1 MDNQENQPIDPLGSI
16 EPLKTFE
23 PTPMVP
29 PTPAQPVQNAAPGV
43 LVDRDG
49 NVNLTQLQSEERQKY
64 EVLANSID
72 ETNPGSIVNFGAELQ
87 KTLSNQSD
95 SFLGNVRRSN
105 SGEVGG
111 LINDLLVELNYVDV
125 DELNGN
131 KVKSFL
137 SKLPFMKKVMTQV
150 ENLFAKYDK
159 IINNIEQIS
168 YKVNAGIITSTKDN
182 AVLQTIFESNVN
194 SIKQIEE
201 LVIAGNIRME
211 RAAGELAVMEANPQN
226 YQDYQ
231 IADKRD
237 FIARLDRRMADLK
250 VVRVIM
256 MQSLP
261 QIRLV
266 QNNNVS
272 IAEKAQTILTT
283 TLPVWKNQLSL
294 AVAMYRQQQNIE
306 IQQKVSSTTEEI
318 LRKNAERLGQN
329 SVNVARANE
338 QTIVSVETLRETT
351 SMLINTLNEVKQIQ
365 KQGADN
371 RRKLDQDLQTLE
383 HELKANVRLIYRIQR
398 WEMMQQ
404 PYCHKAKEG

>member
-29 PTPAQPVQNAAPGV
+29 PTPAQPVQPAAPAV
-43 LVDRDG
+43 LVDREG

-72 ETNPGSIVNFGAELQ
+72 EANPGSIVNFGAELQ
-87 KTLSNQSD
+87 KTLTNQSD

-111 LINDLLVELNYVDV
+111 LINDLLVEVNYVDV
-125 DELNGN
+125 DELNGH

-182 AVLQTIFESNVN
+182 GVLQTIFESNVN

-211 RAAGELAVMEANPQN
+211 RAAAELAQMEAAPQN
-226 YQDYQ
+226 FQDYQ

-329 SVNVARANE
+329 SVNVAKANE
-338 QTIVSVETLRETT
+338 QTIVSVETLKETT

-371 RRKLDQDLQTLE
+371 RRKLDQELQTLE
-383 HELKANVRLIYRIQR
+383 HELKANVR
-398 WEMMQQ
+398 
-404 PYCHKAKEG
+404 G

>member
-1 MDNQENQPIDPLGSI
+1 MDNQPNQPIDPLQSI

-23 PTPMVP
+23 PAQ
-29 PTPAQPVQNAAPGV
+29 PAQTNQGAAPV

-49 NVNLTQLQSEERQKY
+49 NVNLSQIQSTDLQKY
-64 EVLANSID
+64 EALANAID
-72 ETNPGSIVNFGAELQ
+72 ETNPGSIVNFGSELQ
-87 KTLSNQSD
+87 KTLANQSD

-105 SGEVGG
+105 SGEVGE
-111 LINDLLVELNYVDV
+111 LINNLLVELNYVDV
-125 DELNGN
+125 DELNNSN
-131 KVKSFL
+131 KVKGFL
-137 SKLPFMKKVMTQV
+137 SKLPFMKKVITQV
-150 ENLFAKYDK
+150 ENLFTKYDK
-159 IINNIEQIS
+159 IVNNIDQIS
-168 YKVNAGIITSTKDN
+168 HKVNAGIITSTKDN
-182 AVLQTIFESNVN
+182 AVLQTIFDSNVN
-194 SIKQIEE
+194 SIKQIED
-201 LVIAGNIRME
+201 LVIAGNMRME
-211 RAAGELAVMEANPQN
+211 RASQELAEMEANVQN
-226 YQDYQ
+226 YADYQ

-250 VVRVIM
+250 VVRLIM

-261 QIRLV
+261 QVRLV

-329 SVNVARANE
+329 SRNVARANE
-338 QTIVSVETLRETT
+338 QTIVSAETLRETT
-351 SMLINTLNEVKQIQ
+351 NMLISTLNEVKQIQ
-365 KQGADN
+365 KQGAEN

-383 HELKANVRLIYRIQR
+383 HELKANIR
-398 WEMMQQ
+398 
-404 PYCHKAKEG
+404 G

>member
-29 PTPAQPVQNAAPGV
+29 PTPAQPAQNAAPAV
-43 LVDRDG
+43 LVDREG

-72 ETNPGSIVNFGAELQ
+72 EANPGSIVNFGAELQ
-87 KTLSNQSD
+87 KTLTNQSD

-125 DELNGN
+125 EELNGN

-211 RAAGELAVMEANPQN
+211 RAAVELAQMEAAPQN
-226 YQDYQ
+226 FQDYQ

-383 HELKANVRLIYRIQR
+383 HELKANVR
-398 WEMMQQ
+398 
-404 PYCHKAKEG
+404 G

>member
-1 MDNQENQPIDPLGSI
+1 MDNQPNQPIDPFGSI

-23 PTPMVP
+23 PTPMDP
-29 PTPAQPVQNAAPGV
+29 PPGQASSTPPAP
-43 LVDRDG
+43 LVDREG

-64 EVLANSID
+64 AVLADSID
-72 ETNPGSIVNFGAELQ
+72 ETNPGSIVNFGADLQ
-87 KTLSNQSD
+87 RTLSNQSD

-105 SGEVGG
+105 SGEVGE
-111 LINDLLVELNYVDV
+111 LINNLLVELNYVDV
-125 DELNGN
+125 EELNQN
-131 KVKSFL
+131 KFKSFL
-137 SKLPFMKKVMTQV
+137 SKLPFMKSVMTQI

-159 IINNIEQIS
+159 IINNIDQIS

-194 SIKQIEE
+194 AIKQIEE
-201 LVIAGNIRME
+201 LVIAGNLRME
-211 RAAGELAVMEANPQN
+211 KAGTELAAMEAAPQN

-231 IADKRD
+231 ISDKRD
-237 FIARLDRRMADLK
+237 FIARLDRRLADLK
-250 VVRVIM
+250 VVRLIM

-283 TLPVWKNQLSL
+283 TLPLWKNQLSL

-329 SVNVARANE
+329 SINVARANE
-338 QTIVSVETLRETT
+338 QTVVSIETLRETT
-351 SMLINTLNEVKQIQ
+351 SKLINTLNEVKQIQ
-365 KQGADN
+365 KQGAEG
-371 RRKLDQDLQTLE
+371 RRKLDQDLMTLE
-383 HELKANVRLIYRIQR
+383 HELKANVR
-398 WEMMQQ
+398 
-404 PYCHKAKEG
+404 G

>member
-29 PTPAQPVQNAAPGV
+29 PTPAQPVQNAAPAV
-43 LVDRDG
+43 LVDREG

-72 ETNPGSIVNFGAELQ
+72 EANPGSIVNFGAELQ
-87 KTLSNQSD
+87 KTLTNQSD

-125 DELNGN
+125 EELNGN

-194 SIKQIEE
+194 SIKQIEG

-211 RAAGELAVMEANPQN
+211 RAAIELAQMEANPQDF
-226 YQDYQ
+226 QDYQ

-329 SVNVARANE
+329 SINVARANE
-338 QTIVSVETLRETT
+338 QTIVSVETLKETT

-383 HELKANVRLIYRIQR
+383 HELKANVR
-398 WEMMQQ
+398 
-404 PYCHKAKEG
+404 G

>member
-29 PTPAQPVQNAAPGV
+29 PTPAQPVQNAAPAV
-43 LVDRDG
+43 LVDREG

-72 ETNPGSIVNFGAELQ
+72 EANPGSIVNFGAELQ
-87 KTLSNQSD
+87 KTLTNQSD

-125 DELNGN
+125 EELNGN

-211 RAAGELAVMEANPQN
+211 RAAVELAQMEAAPQN
-226 YQDYQ
+226 FQDYQ

-329 SVNVARANE
+329 SINVARANE
-338 QTIVSVETLRETT
+338 QTIVSVETLKETT

-383 HELKANVRLIYRIQR
+383 HELKANVR
-398 WEMMQQ
+398 
-404 PYCHKAKEG
+404 G

>member
-1 MDNQENQPIDPLGSI
+1 MDNQENQSLDPLGSI

-29 PTPAQPVQNAAPGV
+29 PTPAQPVQNAAPAV
-43 LVDRDG
+43 LVDREG

-72 ETNPGSIVNFGAELQ
+72 EANPGSIVNFGAELQ
-87 KTLSNQSD
+87 KTLTNQSD

-125 DELNGN
+125 EELNGN

-194 SIKQIEE
+194 SIKQIED

-211 RAAGELAVMEANPQN
+211 RAAVELAQMETAPQN
-226 YQDYQ
+226 FQDYQ

-306 IQQKVSSTTEEI
+306 IQQKVSATTEEI

-383 HELKANVRLIYRIQR
+383 HELKANVR
-398 WEMMQQ
+398 
-404 PYCHKAKEG
+404 G

>member
-29 PTPAQPVQNAAPGV
+29 PTPAQPVQNAAPAV
-43 LVDRDG
+43 LVDREG

-72 ETNPGSIVNFGAELQ
+72 EANPGSIVNFGAELQ
-87 KTLSNQSD
+87 KTLTNQSD

-125 DELNGN
+125 EELNGN

-194 SIKQIEE
+194 SIKQIED

-211 RAAGELAVMEANPQN
+211 RAAVELAQMETAPQN
-226 YQDYQ
+226 FQDYQ

-383 HELKANVRLIYRIQR
+383 HELKANVR
-398 WEMMQQ
+398 
-404 PYCHKAKEG
+404 G

>member
-1 MDNQENQPIDPLGSI
+1 MDNQPNQPIDPLGSI

-23 PTPMVP
+23 PTPMDPQPGQAQSTP
-29 PTPAQPVQNAAPGV
+29 PAP
-43 LVDRDG
+43 LVDREG
-49 NVNLTQLQSEERQKY
+49 NVNLTQLPSEERQKY
-64 EVLANSID
+64 EVLADSID
-72 ETNPGSIVNFGAELQ
+72 ETNPGSIVNFGADLQ
-87 KTLSNQSD
+87 RTLSNQSD

-105 SGEVGG
+105 SGEVGE
-111 LINDLLVELNYVDV
+111 LINNLLVELNYVDV
-125 DELNGN
+125 EELNQN
-131 KVKSFL
+131 KFKSFL
-137 SKLPFMKKVMTQV
+137 SKLPFMKNMMTQI

-159 IINNIEQIS
+159 IISNIDQIS

-182 AVLQTIFESNVN
+182 AVLQTIFESNIN
-194 SIKQIEE
+194 AIKQIEE
-201 LVIAGNIRME
+201 LVIAGNLRME
-211 RAAGELAVMEANPQN
+211 KAGTELAAMEAAPQN

-237 FIARLDRRMADLK
+237 FIARLDRRLADLK
-250 VVRVIM
+250 VVRLIM

-283 TLPVWKNQLSL
+283 TLPLWKNQLSL

-329 SVNVARANE
+329 SINVARANE
-338 QTIVSVETLRETT
+338 QTVVSIETLRETT
-351 SMLINTLNEVKQIQ
+351 SKLINTLNEVKQIQ
-365 KQGADN
+365 KQGAEG
-371 RRKLDQDLQTLE
+371 RRKLDQDLMTLE
-383 HELKANVRLIYRIQR
+383 NELKANVR
-398 WEMMQQ
+398 
-404 PYCHKAKEG
+404 G

>member
-29 PTPAQPVQNAAPGV
+29 PTPAQPVQNAAPAV
-43 LVDRDG
+43 LVDREG

-72 ETNPGSIVNFGAELQ
+72 EANPGSIVNFGAELQ
-87 KTLSNQSD
+87 KTLTNQSD

-125 DELNGN
+125 EELNSN

-137 SKLPFMKKVMTQV
+137 SKLPFMKKVITQV
-150 ENLFAKYDK
+150 ENLFTKYDK

-194 SIKQIEE
+194 SIKQIEG

-211 RAAGELAVMEANPQN
+211 RAAVELAQMETSPQDF
-226 YQDYQ
+226 QDYQ

-329 SVNVARANE
+329 SINVARANE
-338 QTIVSVETLRETT
+338 QTIVSVETLKETT

-383 HELKANVRLIYRIQR
+383 HELKANVR
-398 WEMMQQ
+398 
-404 PYCHKAKEG
+404 G

>member
-29 PTPAQPVQNAAPGV
+29 PTPAQPVQNAVPAV
-43 LVDRDG
+43 LVDREG
-49 NVNLTQLQSEERQKY
+49 NVNLTQLQSEEREKY

-72 ETNPGSIVNFGAELQ
+72 EANPGSIVNFGAELQ
-87 KTLSNQSD
+87 KTLTNQSD

-125 DELNGN
+125 EELNGN

-137 SKLPFMKKVMTQV
+137 SKLPFMKKVITQV
-150 ENLFAKYDK
+150 ENLFTKYDK

-194 SIKQIEE
+194 SIKQIES

-211 RAAGELAVMEANPQN
+211 RAAVELTQMEASPQN
-226 YQDYQ
+226 FQDYQ

-383 HELKANVRLIYRIQR
+383 HELKANVR
-398 WEMMQQ
+398 
-404 PYCHKAKEG
+404 G

>member
-29 PTPAQPVQNAAPGV
+29 PTPAQPVQNAAPAV
-43 LVDRDG
+43 LVDREG
-49 NVNLTQLQSEERQKY
+49 NVNLTQLQSGERQKY

-72 ETNPGSIVNFGAELQ
+72 EANPGSIVNFGAELQ
-87 KTLSNQSD
+87 KTLTNQSD

-125 DELNGN
+125 EELNGN

-194 SIKQIEE
+194 SIKQIED

-211 RAAGELAVMEANPQN
+211 RAAVELAQMETAPQN
-226 YQDYQ
+226 FQDYQ

-383 HELKANVRLIYRIQR
+383 HELKANVR
-398 WEMMQQ
+398 
-404 PYCHKAKEG
+404 G

>member
-29 PTPAQPVQNAAPGV
+29 PTPAQPVQNATPAV
-43 LVDRDG
+43 LVDREG
-49 NVNLTQLQSEERQKY
+49 NVNLTQLQTEERQKY

-72 ETNPGSIVNFGAELQ
+72 EANPGSIVNFGAELQ
-87 KTLSNQSD
+87 KTLTNQSD

-125 DELNGN
+125 EELNGN

-194 SIKQIEE
+194 SIKQIED

-211 RAAGELAVMEANPQN
+211 RAAVELAQMEAAPQN
-226 YQDYQ
+226 FQDYQ

-383 HELKANVRLIYRIQR
+383 HELKANVR
-398 WEMMQQ
+398 
-404 PYCHKAKEG
+404 G

>member
-23 PTPMVP
+23 PTPIP
-29 PTPAQPVQNAAPGV
+29 PAQPAQNAAPAV

-49 NVNLTQLQSEERQKY
+49 NVNLNQLQAEDRQKY
-64 EVLANSID
+64 ETMANAID
-72 ETNPGSIVNFGAELQ
+72 ETNPGSIVNFGADLQ
-87 KTLSNQSD
+87 KTLANQSD

-105 SGEVGG
+105 SGEVGE
-111 LINDLLVELNYVDV
+111 LINNLLVELNYVDV
-125 DELNGN
+125 DELNN
-131 KVKSFL
+131 KSAVKGFL
-137 SKLPFMKKVMTQV
+137 SRLPFMKKVMTQV

-159 IINNIEQIS
+159 IVNNIDQIS
-168 YKVNAGIITSTKDN
+168 HKVNAGIITSSKDN
-182 AVLQTIFESNVN
+182 AVLQTIFDSNIN
-194 SIKQIEE
+194 SIKQIED

-211 RAAGELAVMEANPQN
+211 KAGQELAEMETNPQN
-226 YQDYQ
+226 FADYQ

-237 FIARLDRRMADLK
+237 FIARLDRRLADLK
-250 VVRVIM
+250 VVRLIM

-294 AVAMYRQQQNIE
+294 AVAMHRQQQNIE

-329 SVNVARANE
+329 TRNVAKANE
-338 QTIVSVETLRETT
+338 QTIVSAETLRETT
-351 SMLINTLNEVKQIQ
+351 NMLINTLNEVKQIQ
-365 KQGADN
+365 KQGAEN

-383 HELKANVRLIYRIQR
+383 HELKANIRS
-398 WEMMQQ
+398 
-404 PYCHKAKEG
+404 

>member
-29 PTPAQPVQNAAPGV
+29 PAPAQPVQNAAPAV
-43 LVDRDG
+43 LVDREG
-49 NVNLTQLQSEERQKY
+49 NVNLTQLQSEEREKY

-72 ETNPGSIVNFGAELQ
+72 EANPGSIVNFGAELQ
-87 KTLSNQSD
+87 KTLTNQSD

-125 DELNGN
+125 EELNGN

-194 SIKQIEE
+194 SIKQIEG

-211 RAAGELAVMEANPQN
+211 RAAAELAQMETNPQN
-226 YQDYQ
+226 FQDYQ

-329 SVNVARANE
+329 SINVARANE
-338 QTIVSVETLRETT
+338 QTIVSVETLKETT

-383 HELKANVRLIYRIQR
+383 HELKANVR
-398 WEMMQQ
+398 
-404 PYCHKAKEG
+404 G

>member
-29 PTPAQPVQNAAPGV
+29 PTPAQPAQNAAPAV
-43 LVDRDG
+43 LVDREG

-87 KTLSNQSD
+87 KTLTNQSD

-125 DELNGN
+125 EELNGN

-211 RAAGELAVMEANPQN
+211 RAAGELAQMEANPQI

-231 IADKRD
+231 MADKRD

-383 HELKANVRLIYRIQR
+383 HELKANVR
-398 WEMMQQ
+398 
-404 PYCHKAKEG
+404 G

>member
-29 PTPAQPVQNAAPGV
+29 PTPAQPVQNAAPAV
-43 LVDRDG
+43 LVDREG

-72 ETNPGSIVNFGAELQ
+72 EANPGSIVNFGAELQ

-125 DELNGN
+125 EELNGN

-137 SKLPFMKKVMTQV
+137 SKLPFMKKVITQV

-194 SIKQIEE
+194 SIKQIED

-211 RAAGELAVMEANPQN
+211 RAAVELAQMETAPQN
-226 YQDYQ
+226 FQDYQ

-329 SVNVARANE
+329 SINVARANE
-338 QTIVSVETLRETT
+338 QTIVSVETLKETT

-383 HELKANVRLIYRIQR
+383 HELKANVR
-398 WEMMQQ
+398 
-404 PYCHKAKEG
+404 G

>member
-23 PTPMVP
+23 PTPMAP
-29 PTPAQPVQNAAPGV
+29 PPGMAAPGTPPAP

-49 NVNLTQLQSEERQKY
+49 NVNLTQLQSEERRKY
-64 EVLANSID
+64 ETLADSID
-72 ETNPGSIVNFGAELQ
+72 ETNPGSIVNFGSELQ
-87 KTLSNQSD
+87 RTLSNQSD

-105 SGEVGG
+105 SGEVGE
-111 LINDLLVELNYVDV
+111 LINNLLVELNYVDV
-125 DELNGN
+125 EELNQN
-131 KVKSFL
+131 KFKSFL
-137 SKLPFMKKVMTQV
+137 SKLPFMKSVMTQI

-159 IINNIEQIS
+159 IINNIDQIA

-194 SIKQIEE
+194 AIKQIEE
-201 LVIAGNIRME
+201 LVIIGNLRME
-211 RAAGELAVMEANPQN
+211 KAGAELAHMEANPQEF
-226 YQDYQ
+226 QDYQ

-237 FIARLDRRMADLK
+237 FIARLDRRLADLK
-250 VVRVIM
+250 VVRLIM

-283 TLPVWKNQLSL
+283 TLPLWKNQLSL
-294 AVAMYRQQQNIE
+294 AVAMYRQQQSIE
-306 IQQKVSSTTEEI
+306 IQQKVSATTEDI

-338 QTIVSVETLRETT
+338 QTIVSVDVLRETT
-351 SMLINTLNEVKQIQ
+351 SKLINTLNEVKQIQ
-365 KQGADN
+365 KQGAEG
-371 RRKLDQDLQTLE
+371 RRKLDQDLMTLE
-383 HELKANVRLIYRIQR
+383 HELKANVR
-398 WEMMQQ
+398 
-404 PYCHKAKEG
+404 G

>member
-29 PTPAQPVQNAAPGV
+29 PTPAQPVQNAAPAV
-43 LVDRDG
+43 LVDREG

-72 ETNPGSIVNFGAELQ
+72 EANPGSIVNFGAELQ
-87 KTLSNQSD
+87 KTLTNQSD

-125 DELNGN
+125 EELNGN

-194 SIKQIEE
+194 SIKQIED
-201 LVIAGNIRME
+201 LVIAGNLRME
-211 RAAGELAVMEANPQN
+211 RAAVELAQMETAPQN
-226 YQDYQ
+226 FQDYQ

-338 QTIVSVETLRETT
+338 QTIVSVETLKETT

-365 KQGADN
+365 KQGAEN

-383 HELKANVRLIYRIQR
+383 HELKANVR
-398 WEMMQQ
+398 
-404 PYCHKAKEG
+404 G

>member
-29 PTPAQPVQNAAPGV
+29 PSQPVQNAAPAV
-43 LVDRDG
+43 LVDREG
-49 NVNLTQLQSEERQKY
+49 NVNLTQMQTEERQKY

-72 ETNPGSIVNFGAELQ
+72 EANPGSIVNFGAELQ
-87 KTLSNQSD
+87 KTLTNQSD

-125 DELNGN
+125 EELHGN

-194 SIKQIEE
+194 SIKQIED

-211 RAAGELAVMEANPQN
+211 RAAVELAQMEAAPQN
-226 YQDYQ
+226 FQDYQ

-306 IQQKVSSTTEEI
+306 IQQKVSATTEEI

-383 HELKANVRLIYRIQR
+383 HELKANVR
-398 WEMMQQ
+398 
-404 PYCHKAKEG
+404 G

>member
-16 EPLKTFE
+16 EPLRTFE
-23 PTPMVP
+23 PAPMVP
-29 PTPAQPVQNAAPGV
+29 PAQPVENAAPAV
-43 LVDRDG
+43 LVDREG

-72 ETNPGSIVNFGAELQ
+72 EANPGSIVNFGAELQ
-87 KTLSNQSD
+87 KTLTNQSD

-125 DELNGN
+125 EELNGN

-194 SIKQIEE
+194 SIKQIED

-211 RAAGELAVMEANPQN
+211 RAAVELAQMEASPANF
-226 YQDYQ
+226 QDYQ

-329 SVNVARANE
+329 SINVARANE

-383 HELKANVRLIYRIQR
+383 HELKANVR
-398 WEMMQQ
+398 
-404 PYCHKAKEG
+404 G

>member
-23 PTPMVP
+23 PAPMAAP
-29 PTPAQPVQNAAPGV
+29 SQPVQNAAPAV

-49 NVNLTQLQSEERQKY
+49 NVNLTQLQVEERKKY
-64 EVLANSID
+64 EVLADSID
-72 ETNPGSIVNFGAELQ
+72 ETNPGAIVNFGADLQ
-87 KTLSNQSD
+87 RTLSNQSD

-105 SGEVGG
+105 SGEVGE
-111 LINDLLVELNYVDV
+111 LINNLLVELNYVDV
-125 DELNGN
+125 EELNQN
-131 KVKSFL
+131 KFKSFL
-137 SKLPFMKKVMTQV
+137 SKLPFMKGVMTQI
-150 ENLFAKYDK
+150 ENLFTKYDK
-159 IINNIEQIS
+159 IVNNIDQIS

-194 SIKQIEE
+194 AIKQIEE
-201 LVIAGNIRME
+201 LVIVGNLRME
-211 RAAGELAVMEANPQN
+211 KAGVELAEMEAAAQN
-226 YQDYQ
+226 FQDYQ

-237 FIARLDRRMADLK
+237 FIARLDRRLADLK
-250 VVRVIM
+250 VVRLIM

-283 TLPVWKNQLSL
+283 TLPLWKNQLSL
-294 AVAMYRQQQNIE
+294 AVAMYRQQQSIE
-306 IQQKVSSTTEEI
+306 IQQKVSATTEEI

-338 QTIVSVETLRETT
+338 QTIVSVDVLRETT
-351 SMLINTLNEVKQIQ
+351 AKLISTLNEVKQIQ
-365 KQGADN
+365 KQGAEG
-371 RRKLDQDLQTLE
+371 RRKLDQDLMTLE
-383 HELKANVRLIYRIQR
+383 HELKANVR
-398 WEMMQQ
+398 
-404 PYCHKAKEG
+404 G

>member
-1 MDNQENQPIDPLGSI
+1 MDNQPNQPIDPLGSI

-23 PTPMVP
+23 PTPMDP
-29 PTPAQPVQNAAPGV
+29 PPGQAPGTPPAP
-43 LVDRDG
+43 LVDREG
-49 NVNLTQLQSEERQKY
+49 NVNLTQLPSEERQKY
-64 EVLANSID
+64 EVLADSID
-72 ETNPGSIVNFGAELQ
+72 ETNPGSIVNFGADLQ
-87 KTLSNQSD
+87 RTLSNQSD

-105 SGEVGG
+105 SGEVGE
-111 LINDLLVELNYVDV
+111 LINNLLVELNYVDV
-125 DELNGN
+125 EELNQN
-131 KVKSFL
+131 KFKSFL
-137 SKLPFMKKVMTQV
+137 SKLPFMKNVMTQI

-159 IINNIEQIS
+159 IISNIDQIS

-182 AVLQTIFESNVN
+182 AVLQTIFESNIN
-194 SIKQIEE
+194 AIKQIEE
-201 LVIAGNIRME
+201 LVIAGNLRME
-211 RAAGELAVMEANPQN
+211 KASTELASMEAAPQN

-237 FIARLDRRMADLK
+237 FIARLDRRLADLK
-250 VVRVIM
+250 VVRLIM

-283 TLPVWKNQLSL
+283 TLPLWKNQLSL

-329 SVNVARANE
+329 SINVARANE
-338 QTIVSVETLRETT
+338 QTVVSIETLRETT
-351 SMLINTLNEVKQIQ
+351 SKLINTLNEVKQIQ
-365 KQGADN
+365 KQGAEG
-371 RRKLDQDLQTLE
+371 RRKLDQDLMTLE
-383 HELKANVRLIYRIQR
+383 HELKANVR
-398 WEMMQQ
+398 
-404 PYCHKAKEG
+404 G

>member
-43 LVDRDG
+43 LVDREG

-72 ETNPGSIVNFGAELQ
+72 EANPGSIVNFGAELQ

-211 RAAGELAVMEANPQN
+211 RAAGELAQMEANPQN

-383 HELKANVRLIYRIQR
+383 HELKANVR
-398 WEMMQQ
+398 
-404 PYCHKAKEG
+404 G

>member
-16 EPLKTFE
+16 EPLRTFE

-29 PTPAQPVQNAAPGV
+29 PTPAQPIQNAAPAV
-43 LVDRDG
+43 LVDREG

-72 ETNPGSIVNFGAELQ
+72 EANPGSIVNFGAELQ
-87 KTLSNQSD
+87 KTLTNQSD

-125 DELNGN
+125 EELNGN

-137 SKLPFMKKVMTQV
+137 SKLPFMKKVITQV
-150 ENLFAKYDK
+150 ENLFTKYDK

-211 RAAGELAVMEANPQN
+211 RAAVELAQMETAPQN
-226 YQDYQ
+226 FQDYQ

-283 TLPVWKNQLSL
+283 TLPLWKNQLSL
-294 AVAMYRQQQNIE
+294 AVAMYRQQQSIE
-306 IQQKVSSTTEEI
+306 IQQKVSATTEEI

-383 HELKANVRLIYRIQR
+383 HELKANVR
-398 WEMMQQ
+398 
-404 PYCHKAKEG
+404 G